1 MKKTTYAILTHL
13 PIVGPIIKLK
23 TQPMYCSP
31 GLAEGFFDEQM
42 KLIQEYQQKHPDV
55 AITKQLIEQ
64 ILAEES
70 K

>member
-1 MKKTTYAILTHL
+1 MKKVTYFLLTHL

-42 KLIQEYQQKHPDV
+42 KIIKEYQRTHPDV

-64 ILAEES
+64 ILAEKS

>member
-1 MKKTTYAILTHL
+1 MKKFTYFLLTHL
-13 PIVGPIIKLK
+13 PIVGPVIKLK

-42 KLIQEYQQKHPDV
+42 KLIQEYQQKHPDI

-64 ILAEES
+64 ILAEKS

>member
-1 MKKTTYAILTHL
+1 MKKMTYAILTHL

-42 KLIQEYQQKHPDV
+42 KLIQEYQQRHPDV
-55 AITKQLIEQ
+55 TITKQLIEQ
-64 ILAEES
+64 ILAEKS